1 MPYLLDTN
9 ILSDVIKN
17 PQGRVANRM
26 VALDRNDLLTSIIVA
41 AEMRYGVE
49 KKKSSVLAE
58 RVDLLLQMIH
68 VVSFDVDADR
78 YYGQIRM
85 DLERQGKIIRANDLL
100 IAAHALS
107 IGAVLVTDNTG
118 EFERIDG
125 LKLENWLRSSV
136 QAFLKVLNQER

>member
-17 PQGRVANRM
+17 PQGRVANRI

-58 RVDLLLQMIH
+58 RVDLLLQMVH
-68 VVSFDVDADR
+68 VVSFDIDSDR

-85 DLERQGKIIRANDLL
+85 DLERHGKIIGANDLL

-118 EFERIDG
+118 EFERITG
-125 LKLENWLRSSV
+125 LTLENWL
-136 QAFLKVLNQER
+136 K